1 MLITMMI
8 FSAGEGGSKLEEK
21 NKYSNEEIAIWVILI
36 ILFIG
41 FAVMAVHLRG
51 ITDQLEQF
59 QKKQEEQNVQ
69 QQTQIDELSGAVETV
84 RSDMETGFSD
94 QQNQLDQ
101 HQEQI
106 TSQKSIQSNTIKAFI
121 RYQKQQ
127 ADQNEEFKEELKN
140 D

>member
-51 ITDQLEQF
+51 TTDQLEKF
-59 QKKQEEQNVQ
+59 QKQQEEQNVQ

-94 QQNQLDQ
+94 QQDQLDQ

>member
-8 FSAGEGGSKLEEK
+8 FSAGEGGLKLEEK
-21 NKYSNEEIAIWVILI
+21 NKYSNEEITIWVILI

-41 FAVMAVHLRG
+41 FAIMAVHLRG
-51 ITDQLEQF
+51 TTDQLEKF
-59 QKKQEEQNVQ
+59 QKQQEEQNVQ

-84 RSDMETGFSD
+84 RADMEEGFSN
-94 QQNQLDQ
+94 QQSQLDQ

>member
-51 ITDQLEQF
+51 TTDQLEKF
-59 QKKQEEQNVQ
+59 QKQQEEQNFQ
-69 QQTQIDELSGAVETV
+69 QQTQIDELFGAVETV

-94 QQNQLDQ
+94 QQGQLDK

-127 ADQNEEFKEELKN
+127 ANQNEEFKEELKN

>member
-1 MLITMMI
+1 MMI

-51 ITDQLEQF
+51 TTDQLEKF
-59 QKKQEEQNVQ
+59 QKQQEEQNVQ

-94 QQNQLDQ
+94 QQDQLDQ

>member
-1 MLITMMI
+1 M
-8 FSAGEGGSKLEEK
+8 EEK

-36 ILFIG
+36 ILCIG

-51 ITDQLEQF
+51 TTDQLEKF

-94 QQNQLDQ
+94 QQGQLDQ

-127 ADQNEEFKEELKN
+127 ANQNEEFKEELKN

>member
-8 FSAGEGGSKLEEK
+8 FSVGEGGSKLEEK

-51 ITDQLEQF
+51 TTDQLEQF
-59 QKKQEEQNVQ
+59 QKQQEEQNVQ

-101 HQEQI
+101 HQAQI
-106 TSQKSIQSNTIKAFI
+106 TSQKNIQSNTIKAFI

>member
-41 FAVMAVHLRG
+41 FAVMAIHLRG
-51 ITDQLEQF
+51 TTDQLEQF
-59 QKKQEEQNVQ
+59 QKQQEEQNVQ

-94 QQNQLDQ
+94 QQDQLDQ

>member
-1 MLITMMI
+1 M
-8 FSAGEGGSKLEEK
+8 EEK

-36 ILFIG
+36 ILFVG

-51 ITDQLEQF
+51 TTDQLEQF
-59 QKKQEEQNVQ
+59 QKQQEEQNVQ

-84 RSDMETGFSD
+84 RSDMEAGFSD
-94 QQNQLDQ
+94 QQDQLDQ
-101 HQEQI
+101 HQKQI

>member
-1 MLITMMI
+1 
-8 FSAGEGGSKLEEK
+8 LEEK

-51 ITDQLEQF
+51 TTDQLEQF

-69 QQTQIDELSGAVETV
+69 QQTQIDKLSGAVETV

-106 TSQKSIQSNTIKAFI
+106 TSQKNIQSNTIKAFI

-127 ADQNEEFKEELKN
+127 ANQNEEFKEELKN

>member
-1 MLITMMI
+1 M
-8 FSAGEGGSKLEEK
+8 EEK

-51 ITDQLEQF
+51 TTDQLEKF
-59 QKKQEEQNVQ
+59 QKQQEEQNVQ

-84 RSDMETGFSD
+84 RSDMEAGFSD
-94 QQNQLDQ
+94 QQGQLDQ